1 MLYYIL
7 LHVIH
12 KAIKHPPFLQTILR
26 VFQLNVRG
34 NGSWGGLTLFYQFR
48 IREFFR
54 FLHVSSGRLW
64 LEWDVVFLWSNQ
76 WTSIVFKRTC
86 DSFTK
91 TAVNIVQFYIYK
103 SNFQLE
109 IISPTA
115 NETICFCICNLIESP
130 ILRIDAC
137 LFVYT
142 AN

>member
-7 LHVIH
+7 LHVNH
-12 KAIKHPPFLQTILR
+12 KATKHPPFLQTILR

-34 NGSWGGLTLFYQFR
+34 NGSWGGGGLTLFYQFR

-54 FLHVSSGRLW
+54 FLHVSSGRFW
-64 LEWDVVFLWSNQ
+64 MEWGVVFLWSNQ

-91 TAVNIVQFYIYK
+91 RRCILCNSIPINQ
-103 SNFQLE
+103 

-115 NETICFCICNLIESP
+115 DETICSCICNLIVSP